1 MSCALRSSGVSRD
14 DPVYLCLPR
23 GPELVV
29 AWLAAWVGRR
39 DSMGLAV
46 LLGCL
51 GVLALGVAIFALVWT
66 PS

>member
-1 MSCALRSSGVSRD
+1 MLERLFNTLLMLATAAL
-14 DPVYLCLPR
+14 
-23 GPELVV
+23 

-39 DSMGLAV
+39 DSTALAV

-51 GVLALGVAIFALVWT
+51 GVVALGVAIFALVWT